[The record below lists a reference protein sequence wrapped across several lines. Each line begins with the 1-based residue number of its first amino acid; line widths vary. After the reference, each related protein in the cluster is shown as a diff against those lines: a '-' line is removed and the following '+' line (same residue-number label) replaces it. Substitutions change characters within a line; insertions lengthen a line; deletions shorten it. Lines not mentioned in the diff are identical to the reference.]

1 MKNGRA
7 TRGWLMLSINSS
19 LTKLQAWS
27 SVNIFYHIFYNSSL
41 KECVHNDGSNKIEWK
56 PHLQFFFQCI
66 NKIKITSTHVKLHVT
81 RSIASLPNI
90 FSTWKLHDQD
100 NIPFIHLYM
109 GVFDN
114 QLYTLVVFPRDII
127 SQRVIFGRILFLHVD
142 IKPII
147 MPRHFI
153 QMSLYNQLLTLI
165 AKSSWV
171 SV

>member
-1 MKNGRA
+1 
-7 TRGWLMLSINSS
+7 
-19 LTKLQAWS
+19 
-27 SVNIFYHIFYNSSL
+27 
-41 KECVHNDGSNKIEWK
+41 
-56 PHLQFFFQCI
+56 
-66 NKIKITSTHVKLHVT
+66 
-81 RSIASLPNI
+81 
-90 FSTWKLHDQD
+90 
-100 NIPFIHLYM
+100 M